1 MKPETNLE
9 EQEIINR
16 VAGSVLQVFDL
27 EDYYP
32 EGERV
37 ALDISGW
44 LWEGFVLREKEFRE
58 ALKNHDWQQYNG
70 KFIALHCSTDAIVP
84 AWAYM
89 LVTVYLQ
96 PFAKKIVQGK
106 AENINVL
113 VYQEILDGLDY
124 TEYTGKP
131 VIIKG
136 CSRKP
141 VPQEAYVLAAQK
153 LMPYAKSIMFGE
165 ACSSVPLYK
174 KK

>member
-1 MKPETNLE
+1 ME
-9 EQEIINR
+9 EQEIVNR
-16 VAGSVLQVFDL
+16 VANSALQVFDL

-32 EGERV
+32 EGERLS
-37 ALDISGW
+37 LDISQW

-58 ALKNHDWQQYNG
+58 ALKGWNWEQYTG
-70 KFIALHCSTDAIVP
+70 KYVALHCSTDAIVP

-106 AENINVL
+106 PEDINVAL
-113 VYQEILDGLDY
+113 YQQLLDNLDY
-124 TEYTGKP
+124 TEYSGRP

-141 VPQEAYVLAAQK
+141 VPQEAYVMAAQK
-153 LMPYAKSIMFGE
+153 LMPFAKSIMFGE

>member
-1 MKPETNLE
+1 MKPEITSE
-9 EQEIINR
+9 DEIINR
-16 VAGSVLQVFDL
+16 VANSVLQVFDL

-32 EGERV
+32 EEERV
-37 ALDISGW
+37 ALDISQW
-44 LWEGFVLREKEFRE
+44 LWEGFVLKEKDFRE
-58 ALKNHDWQQYNG
+58 ALKNHDWEQYRG
-70 KFIALHCSTDAIVP
+70 KYIALHCSTDAIVP

-96 PFAKKIVQGK
+96 PVVKKVVQGSVDQLNT
-106 AENINVL
+106 AI
-113 VYQEILDGLDY
+113 YQDILTALDY

-141 VPQEAYVLAAQK
+141 VPQEAYVMAAQK
-153 LMPYAKSIMFGE
+153 LIPFAKSIMFGE